1 MAAIYI
7 AEAGK
12 GKQESLGEINVT
24 SFTDNSSYAIQIYTS
39 VTDSQN
45 PESGKAAY
53 AQPYEFTPVHSR
65 GTVHRDPEVTL
76 FPGEKYAIVIRNN
89 GSKTIKFGV
98 EASAQYN
105 NADGAPGLNHRRYSG
120 RPDLL

>member
-1 MAAIYI
+1 M
-7 AEAGK
+7 
-12 GKQESLGEINVT
+12 
-24 SFTDNSSYAIQIYTS
+24 
-39 VTDSQN
+39 
-45 PESGKAAY
+45 
-53 AQPYEFTPVHSR
+53 
-65 GTVHRDPEVTL
+65 TL

-105 NADGAPGLNHRRYSG
+105 NADGSTWFESLADIQE